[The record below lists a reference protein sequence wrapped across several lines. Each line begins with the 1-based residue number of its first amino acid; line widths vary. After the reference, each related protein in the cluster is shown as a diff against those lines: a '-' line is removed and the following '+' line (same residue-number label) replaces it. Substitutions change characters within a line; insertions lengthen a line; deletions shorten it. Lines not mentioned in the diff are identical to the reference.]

1 MYRKINE
8 KGILISDNQD
18 ELAELEFLENKT
30 KYQTDQLNM
39 MVVVTNA
46 CNFRCE
52 YCVQEHEIKNLSSNA
67 EHNILEFIKK

>member
-1 MYRKINE
+1 MK

-52 YCVQEHEIKNLSSNA
+52 YCVQEHET
-67 EHNILEFIKK
+67 